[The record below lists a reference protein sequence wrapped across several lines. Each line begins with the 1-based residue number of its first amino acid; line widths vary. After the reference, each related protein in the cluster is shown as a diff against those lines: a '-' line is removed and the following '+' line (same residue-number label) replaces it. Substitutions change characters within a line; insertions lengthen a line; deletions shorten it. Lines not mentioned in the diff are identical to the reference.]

1 MSAQYVFNL
10 TVQLGCQLP
19 VRDNLNKYVYSTT
32 RIGNIWYMEPEP
44 AQAEFVYAVLYRLA
58 LFLSE
63 ITVVLRSGFLLLFI
77 SPKKSEIG
85 NVKSALEILS
95 CTGP

>member
-1 MSAQYVFNL
+1 MQPETLSYSGRSMSAQYVFNL
-10 TVQLGCQLP
+10 TVQLGCPLP

-44 AQAEFVYAVLYRLA
+44 AQAEFVYAILYRLA

-63 ITVVLRSGFLLLFI
+63 ITVKGKPRLCHRVNVL
-77 SPKKSEIG
+77 
-85 NVKSALEILS
+85 
-95 CTGP
+95 

>member
-1 MSAQYVFNL
+1 MSGQCVFNL
-10 TVQLGCQLP
+10 TVQLGCMLP

-58 LFLSE
+58 LLPSE
-63 ITVVLRSGFLLLFI
+63 ITVGILLLLYFTY
-77 SPKKSEIG
+77 KH
-85 NVKSALEILS
+85 
-95 CTGP
+95 

>member
-10 TVQLGCQLP
+10 TVQLGCPLP

-44 AQAEFVYAVLYRLA
+44 TQAEFVYAVLYRHA

-63 ITVVLRSGFLLLFI
+63 ITVCVVYRVVNRNISMRLLGLWQTNY
-77 SPKKSEIG
+77 KMLNG
-85 NVKSALEILS
+85 HVVN
-95 CTGP
+95 

>member
-10 TVQLGCQLP
+10 TVQLGINMQLGCPLP

-32 RIGNIWYMEPEP
+32 RIGNIWYKEPEP

-58 LFLSE
+58 LFPSE
-63 ITVVLRSGFLLLFI
+63 ITV
-77 SPKKSEIG
+77 
-85 NVKSALEILS
+85 A
-95 CTGP
+95 